1 MSCWVQ
7 TWPSI
12 TPFMLFWFQ
21 KIYAE
26 LNAGLE
32 IVGCRCIKI
41 TAFLYFDL
49 TVRLGTFVK
58 LSLTL
63 QNSLILLKLYLN
75 DFTDLL
81 IGTVDTWLMWNLT
94 GGIDGGVYITDV
106 TNARWSWF
114 VNIWC
119 CCLLTHVTQF
129 T

>member
-1 MSCWVQ
+1 MQVV
-7 TWPSI
+7 
-12 TPFMLFWFQ
+12 
-21 KIYAE
+21 Y
-26 LNAGLE
+26 
-32 IVGCRCIKI
+32 IKI

-106 TNARWSWF
+106 TNARWS
-114 VNIWC
+114 
-119 CCLLTHVTQF
+119 
-129 T
+129 